1 MDYWGTTSNPTT
13 GSGGVDTSATI
24 DMRAEMHK
32 VLFGSLDLPAQGQY
46 VILREFNDKPCP
58 ACYDPVGGGT
68 RRSNCAYCL
77 GETYQFTERIVT
89 AGIFAGVAPVYKPA
103 ILGSGQYPLGPYGD
117 TDPNRYTGYVEWTVY
132 PNYERYTLPQA
143 LTPDKLYQ
151 LKVNGDGS
159 LALDSNGQP
168 IRSAK
173 WKILSTTPIR
183 GDNAT
188 VAYFEI
194 GLIKENVS

>member
-1 MDYWGTTSNPTT
+1 MDYWGTTDTATT
-13 GSGGVDTSATI
+13 GAGGVDFSATI
-24 DMRAEMHK
+24 DMRVEMHK
-32 VLFGSLDLPAQGQY
+32 VLFGGVDMPPQGQY
-46 VILREFNDKPCP
+46 VVLREFNDVPCP
-58 ACYDPVGGGT
+58 ACWDPNGGGT
-68 RRSNCAYCL
+68 RRSNCSFCQ
-77 GETYQFTERIVT
+77 GESYQFTERIVT

-103 ILGSGQYPLGPYGD
+103 ILGSGQYPLAAYGD
-117 TDPNRYTGYVEWTVY
+117 TDPNRYTGYVEWNVY
-132 PNYERYTLPQA
+132 LNYERYTLPQA

-159 LALDSNGQP
+159 LATDGTGQP

-188 VAYFEI
+188 VAYFEL